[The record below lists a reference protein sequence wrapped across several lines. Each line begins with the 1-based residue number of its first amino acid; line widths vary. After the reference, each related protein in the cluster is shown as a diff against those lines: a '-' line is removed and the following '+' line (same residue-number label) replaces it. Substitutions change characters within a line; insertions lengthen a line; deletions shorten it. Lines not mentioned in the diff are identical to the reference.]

1 MKMKILT
8 PNNYKEKNEN
18 ATLKDY
24 VSYLETKQREIEM
37 ALSFAKSMLLSESAI
52 ENIKNQMKIIL
63 RMIENVE
70 QYMGNIVLHSIDD
83 LSLEELKS
91 YFKDDYKHL
100 LEQIEEV
107 KQKRN
112 QIEEQRVSLT
122 VKIEETLI
130 KEGRAKKFY
139 ESEDT
144 ALFFALKKDA
154 NFPKRILENLLSDDL
169 PQSLEKDI
177 EFALLM
183 ECEIQNISSNAE
195 TITKIAAE
203 IAQLLQNSR
212 GKMGISGEASL

>member
-1 MKMKILT
+1 MKILT

-24 VSYLETKQREIEM
+24 VSYLETKQREIETS
-37 ALSFAKSMLLSESAI
+37 LSFAKSMLLSESAI

-107 KQKRN
+107 KQKIN
-112 QIEEQRVSLT
+112 QIEEKHFAKGFFLFSILMIIVGAIITAMNFVGIVLICIGILFFFIAIAMSRSNYIIALT
-122 VKIEETLI
+122 IIAHGASHNIPINFLTP
-130 KEGRAKKFY
+130 R
-139 ESEDT
+139 ESEELQQIIFQT
-144 ALFFALKKDA
+144 K
-154 NFPKRILENLLSDDL
+154 EN
-169 PQSLEKDI
+169 I
-177 EFALLM
+177 
-183 ECEIQNISSNAE
+183 II
-195 TITKIAAE
+195 
-203 IAQLLQNSR
+203 
-212 GKMGISGEASL
+212 